1 MRAPLDLPSPGMG
14 ANNSF
19 KPNLFRSSK
28 SVAEKACHAFTS
40 TTQVGLIQAIG
51 LMSTVQSH
59 PHKFRDSEWPF
70 AVPQNA
76 LAIATKPVIEMGYP
90 VLLVSHDDDG
100 IWFRQAHHARTRE
113 LLT

>member
-1 MRAPLDLPSPGMG
+1 
-14 ANNSF
+14 
-19 KPNLFRSSK
+19 
-28 SVAEKACHAFTS
+28 
-40 TTQVGLIQAIG
+40 
-51 LMSTVQSH
+51 MSTVQSH

-100 IWFRQAHHARTRE
+100 IWQVLCDTTTEADDCLVVCLGCCFERDATIGDLANLPPGWIAQRESVGGPWSRRQAPSEDGNEA
-113 LLT
+113 